1 MENVFGEQM
10 YTEVL
15 VAIFDTVCAPI
26 TSNGGAVGI
35 VRISGP
41 EAWGIAAEAFSNF
54 PLEPESH
61 RAYYGTFE
69 NGDDGL
75 LLLFAEGKSYTGE
88 ESAEFQMHGSSAS
101 MTTLVEELIKLGAR
115 LARPGEF
122 TERAFLNG
130 RLDLSQAE
138 AVNDTVRA
146 ATRKQLA
153 SANASRIGALTE
165 AIQPIETAI
174 ISQLAGIEASV
185 DFSEEIGDIDPE
197 KAIVAL
203 QECREKLA
211 ELITRGHQGRLV
223 REGIRIAIIG
233 PPNAGKSSL
242 LNAFLGMQRAI
253 VTPIAGTTRDYV
265 EESCEIA
272 GLQCILID
280 TAGLRDSDDLVE
292 SMGIQRS
299 RAQAASADL
308 IWYIVDSTVGLTEL
322 DREEIDQ
329 FEAPVWLVQNKV
341 DLLESDPDE
350 LGNPLVFHVSASNGV
365 GLEALGQSVAAL
377 ATGVSGAIPNRRH
390 TSHLESAHDSVTFA
404 IEGFEME
411 HPSDL
416 VVTHMRVALF
426 ELGLITGSTASQDL
440 LDRIFADFCIGK

>member
-1 MENVFGEQM
+1 MV
-10 YTEVL
+10 
-15 VAIFDTVCAPI
+15 FDTIVAPI
-26 TSNGGAVGI
+26 TATGGAVGI
-35 VRISGP
+35 VRLSGP
-41 EAWGIAAEAFSNF
+41 ESWGIAAEAFSNF
-54 PLEPESH
+54 PEEPESH
-61 RAYYGTFE
+61 RAYRGTFE

-75 LLLFAEGKSYTGE
+75 LLLFEEGKSFTGE
-88 ESAEFQMHGSSAS
+88 ESAELHIHGSSVS
-101 MTTLVEELIKLGAR
+101 MTTLVEELVAIGAR

-165 AIQPIETAI
+165 EISPIETAI

-185 DFSEEIGDIDPE
+185 DFSEEIGDIDP
-197 KAIVAL
+197 AIAIAAL
-203 QECREKLA
+203 TDCRAKLDA
-211 ELITRGHQGRLV
+211 MIHRGHHGRLV
-223 REGIRIAIIG
+223 REGVRIAIIG

-253 VTPIAGTTRDYV
+253 VTPVAGTTRDYV

-280 TAGLRDSDDLVE
+280 TAGLRDSEDLVE
-292 SMGIQRS
+292 SIGIQRS
-299 RAQAASADL
+299 RAQASSADL
-308 IWYIVDSTVGLTEL
+308 IWYIVDSMVGLTDN
-322 DREEIDQ
+322 DRAEIDE
-329 FEAPVWLVQNKV
+329 FEAPVWLIRNKI
-341 DLLESDPDE
+341 DLLEEDADE
-350 LGNPLVFHVSASNGV
+350 MGSPQIFHVSATTSV
-365 GLEALGQSVAAL
+365 GLDSLSHAVAGL
-377 ATGVSGAIPNRRH
+377 AADVSGAIPNRRH
-390 TSHLESAHDSVTFA
+390 TLHLENAFTSLGFA
-404 IEGFEME
+404 LEGFEVE
-411 HPSDL
+411 HPTDL
-416 VVTHMRVALF
+416 VVTHLRVALF

>member
-1 MENVFGEQM
+1 M
-10 YTEVL
+10 L
-15 VAIFDTVCAPI
+15 FDTIVAPI
-26 TSNGGAVGI
+26 TATGGAVGI

-54 PLEPESH
+54 PAEPESH

-75 LLLFAEGKSYTGE
+75 LLLFAEGKSYTGD
-88 ESAEFQMHGSSAS
+88 ESAEFQMHGSSVS
-101 MTTLVEELIKLGAR
+101 MTTLVEDLIQLGAR

-153 SANASRIGALTE
+153 SANASRIGTLSE
-165 AIQPIETAI
+165 EINPIEVAI

-185 DFSEEIGDIDPE
+185 DFSEEIGDIDPDL
-197 KAIVAL
+197 AIVAL
-203 QECREKLA
+203 RECQARLDG
-211 ELITRGHQGRLV
+211 LIRRGHHGRLV
-223 REGIRIAIIG
+223 REGIRVAIIG

-280 TAGLRDSDDLVE
+280 TAGLRDSEDIVE

-308 IWYIVDSTVGLTEL
+308 IWYIVDSVVGLTE
-322 DREEIDQ
+322 DDEQEIDRY
-329 FEAPVWLVQNKV
+329 EAPVWLLRNKV
-341 DLLESDPDE
+341 DLLDGDPE
-350 LGNPLVFHVSASNGV
+350 ETGNPQIFHVSANTGA
-365 GLEALGQSVAAL
+365 GLDGLANAVAGL
-377 ATGVSGAIPNRRH
+377 ATDVSGAIPNRRH
-390 TSHLESAHDSVTFA
+390 TENLESAYNSVGFA
-404 IEGFEME
+404 LEGFESR

-416 VVTHMRVALF
+416 VVTHLRVALF